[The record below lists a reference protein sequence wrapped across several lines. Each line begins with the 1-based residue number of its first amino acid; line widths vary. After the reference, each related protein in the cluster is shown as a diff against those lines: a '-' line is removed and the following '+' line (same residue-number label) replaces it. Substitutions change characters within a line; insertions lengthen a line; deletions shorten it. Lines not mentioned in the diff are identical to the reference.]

1 MKEGQRLKKQH
12 VYENVDDVLK
22 LPEIDI
28 GKMIHVGDTYKP
40 TTTEGDCLLL
50 KMKSHLNPDSVQVV
64 DAKPESKYF
73 PITHWK
79 YNADADVI
87 IVRRGAGDRTI
98 YPKKSVVR
106 VPKRVIKVFP

>member
-1 MKEGQRLKKQH
+1 MAGSNQRLKKQH
-12 VYENVDDVLK
+12 FYENVDDVLK

-28 GKMIHVGDTYKP
+28 EKMIQIGDTYKP

-50 KMKSHLNPDSVQVV
+50 KMKSNLNPDSIQVV
-64 DAKPESKYF
+64 DAEQDSKHF

-79 YNADADVI
+79 YNADVI

-98 YPKKSVVR
+98 YPKKFVVR
-106 VPKRVIKVFP
+106 VPKSVIKALP